1 MKRTMIAAGLMA
13 FLIAVAVVPGRA
25 QSAKVLVIK
34 AGRLL
39 DVKTGEVL
47 RNALILVEGDRI
59 KAVGTNVAVPAGAE
73 TIDLGKAFVLPGL
86 IDCHTHITFQM
97 ENYVDDI
104 FRKSPIDNAVAAH
117 VYTRRTLEAGFTAV
131 RDVGTQE
138 FIDVALR
145 KAIDAGTVVGP
156 RMKVATL
163 GIGATG
169 SHSDLS
175 GFSPY
180 LSFKGFSGIADGEA
194 EIRKLVRFVIK
205 NGADLIKVMATAG
218 VLSEEES
225 EAAPQYSFEELK
237 TAVDEAAMWGRK
249 VAAHAHGTEGIKRAI
264 RAGVASIEHASLIDD
279 EGLALLKERGAFMV
293 PDIYNHDFIMTE
305 MKKMGLP
312 DRLIAKEAKVGELQR
327 ENFTKA
333 VRAGAKIAF
342 GTDAA
347 IFPHGDN
354 ARQFAVMVRFGMSP
368 LEAIRSAT
376 IRAAELMD
384 WPDRAGVLAPGAWAD
399 IIAVDGDPLQDIRE
413 LEKVR
418 FVMKGGVVYK
428 R

>member
-1 MKRTMIAAGLMA
+1 MKRAAVIAAIVLLFA
-13 FLIAVAVVPGRA
+13 AALAAPAAPPKTVA
-25 QSAKVLVIK
+25 IK

-39 DVKTGEVL
+39 DVRTGEVV
-47 RNALILVEGDRI
+47 RNAVILIEDGVI
-59 KAVGTNVAVPAGAE
+59 KAVGSNVVVPAGAE
-73 TIDLGKAFVLPGL
+73 TIDLGRSFVLPGL
-86 IDCHTHITFQM
+86 IDCHTHIAMQF
-97 ENYVDDI
+97 ENYIGDI
-104 FRKSPIDNAVAAH
+104 FRKSPIDAAVSAH
-117 VYTRRTLEAGFTAV
+117 IYTRRTLEAGFTAV
-131 RDVGTQE
+131 RDVGAAE

-145 KAIDAGTVVGP
+145 KAIDEGKVVGP
-156 RMKVATL
+156 RMKVSGLA
-163 GIGATG
+163 IGATG

-180 LSFKGFSGIADGEA
+180 LSFQQLSGIADGPD
-194 EIRKLVRFVIK
+194 EIRQKVRYVIK
-205 NGADLIKVMATAG
+205 YGADLIKIMATAG

-225 EAAPQYSFEELK
+225 EGAPQYSFEEMK
-237 TAVDEAAMWGRK
+237 AAVDEAAMWGRK

-264 RAGVASIEHASLIDD
+264 RAGVVSIEHASLIDD
-279 EGLALLKERGAFMV
+279 EGLALLKEKGTFMV

-305 MKKMGLP
+305 MAKMGLP
-312 DRLIAKEAKVGELQR
+312 DKLIAKEAKIGDLQR
-327 ENFTKA
+327 SNFTKA
-333 VRAGAKIAF
+333 VKAGVKIAF

-376 IRAAELMD
+376 LRAAELLD
-384 WPDRAGVLAPGAWAD
+384 WTDKAGIIAPGAWAD
-399 IIAVDGDPLQDIRE
+399 LIAVDGDPLQDVSV

-428 R
+428 K